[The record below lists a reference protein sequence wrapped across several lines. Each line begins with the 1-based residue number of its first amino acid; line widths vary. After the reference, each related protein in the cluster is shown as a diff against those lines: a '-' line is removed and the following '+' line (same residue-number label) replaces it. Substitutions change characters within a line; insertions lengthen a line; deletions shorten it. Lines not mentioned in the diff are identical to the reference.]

1 MQESNHF
8 EQAVLEA
15 PSGHGDAAGRGAGLM
30 LLHEL
35 FRHPRAV
42 GTVCPSSTRL
52 SNRMA
57 AALDLAAPGVIVE
70 LGGGTGTITES
81 LLRHGV
87 GAERLIVVENSSRL
101 ASYLARRFPGVSVVH
116 GDAADVPAV
125 LQQAK
130 CVGVVVSGLP
140 LRSLPKEAVGRI
152 TSGWAG
158 TLNQG
163 GRVIQF
169 TYAPFRSSAWPDAGL
184 QRTASETVWANFPPA
199 RVEVFCR

>member
-1 MQESNHF
+1 MQKFNRC
-8 EQAVLEA
+8 EQVVFQA
-15 PSGHGDAAGRGAGLM
+15 PSANDDAPGRGAGLM

-35 FRHPRAV
+35 FRHPRDV
-42 GTVCPSSTRL
+42 GTVCPSSTLL

-57 AALDLAAPGVIVE
+57 APIDVAAAGFIVE

-87 GAERLIVVENSSRL
+87 RAERLIVIEKSPRL
-101 ASYLARRFPGVSVVH
+101 ASYLASRFPGVSVVH

-125 LQQAK
+125 LEQAK

-140 LRSLPKEAVGRI
+140 LRSLPKEAVGKI
-152 TSGWAG
+152 ASGWAG
-158 TLNQG
+158 ALNHG

-169 TYAPFRSSAWPDAGL
+169 TYAPFRCSAWLDAGL

-199 RVEVFCR
+199 RVEVFSR